1 MWAERRICDF
11 NPGGTYSNHWA
22 LKGCENTKIPS
33 YCFSPQDIFPCGCVC
48 LEGVVLISLSIVRLY
63 HSTQCGS
70 CSAASSPYQT
80 VYGPTVSLR
89 LLRSPLFERS
99 LRQTLTTPYLRLILV
114 LSSPSRFTFKNYVIT
129 FLVFPMLAHILRIW
143 PFFFFS
149 FSHASI
155 DHSSTQ
161 DLWAEV
167 VSILPTHLAVSSVQ
181 CGFYWRV
188 RGRSVSHARRQ
199 LTHPIATSSLTPST
213 ALPCGLKMRQ
223 CCSPTDDFET
233 EGGPRGV
240 RSDTDPNLVQWNC
253 AALSNKTKRPL
264 HVTFADVC
272 CSSAS
277 WANDALCVFHPERKT
292 Y

>member
-1 MWAERRICDF
+1 MF
-11 NPGGTYSNHWA
+11 GG
-22 LKGCENTKIPS
+22 GCTNISEHCKTISLHAVWFLFSSQQSLPNS
-33 YCFSPQDIFPCGCVC
+33 LWSDSFSPSAQKP
-48 LEGVVLISLSIVRLY
+48 IVR
-63 HSTQCGS
+63 TQ
-70 CSAASSPYQT
+70 
-80 VYGPTVSLR
+80 
-89 LLRSPLFERS
+89 
-99 LRQTLTTPYLRLILV
+99 
-114 LSSPSRFTFKNYVIT
+114 SPSDPHHPVFKINFSFILPLTLYVQK
-129 FLVFPMLAHILRIW
+129 LCNHISRLSHACSH
-143 PFFFFS
+143 PSHLTFFFFS